1 MHNVY
6 WVNVGLGDSREDEED
21 EEEDEEDEEDEE
33 EKKEKKGVVL
43 GLELGLVLPA
53 RGVGTLG

>member
-6 WVNVGLGDSREDEED
+6 WVNVGLGDSR
-21 EEEDEEDEEDEE
+21 EDEE